1 MHDLSKKVA
10 LVTGSSRGIGSA
22 IALLFAERGAKVV
35 VHGRDREAL
44 AAVQATIHQT
54 GGQAMPGTGGVT
66 NFRGL
71 EAMRGRG
78 EAGLGPGG
86 VVVGK
91 GGGRRRRPP
100 PNEEITEESW
110 REDIDTNLTATFLTI
125 KSFLPGMK
133 ERGSGC
139 IITMSSAA
147 ARRAHPH
154 TLVAYAAAKT
164 GVQILTQ
171 DLAAQVGPYG

>member
-1 MHDLSKKVA
+1 MHDLGKQGA
-10 LVTGSSRGIGSA
+10 LVTGSSRGIGPA

-54 GGQAMPGTGGVT
+54 GGQAMPVTGDVT
-66 NFRGL
+66 HFGDL
-71 EAMRGRG
+71 QAMRGRI
-78 EAGLGPGG
+78 EAEFGPVDGLGAHA
-86 VVVGK
+86 
-91 GGGRRRRPP
+91 GRSPSRPQP
-100 PNEEITEESW
+100 IEEITEESW

-171 DLAAQVGPYG
+171 

>member
-10 LVTGSSRGIGSA
+10 LVTGSSRGIGPA

-35 VHGRDREAL
+35 GHGRDREAL
-44 AAVQATIHQT
+44 AEVQATIHQT
-54 GGQAMPGTGGVT
+54 GGAGIAGDRGGSHLCALSRVW
-66 NFRGL
+66 RGARGEMWL
-71 EAMRGRG
+71 DAVSLRHSPAGRG
-78 EAGLGPGG
+78 PTW
-86 VVVGK
+86 
-91 GGGRRRRPP
+91 PQP
-100 PNEEITEESW
+100 IEEITEESW

-171 DLAAQVGPYG
+171 DLA